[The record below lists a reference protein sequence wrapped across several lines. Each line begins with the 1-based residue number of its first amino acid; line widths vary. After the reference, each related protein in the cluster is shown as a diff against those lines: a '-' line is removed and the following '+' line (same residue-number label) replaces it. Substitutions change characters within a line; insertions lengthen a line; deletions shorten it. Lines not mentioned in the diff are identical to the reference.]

1 MKKGTKGMLIA
12 AGAFAVAGIGF
23 CIGGI
28 SVAAVETGGNVFDQA
43 GQLLQDN
50 DYPLAGLIH
59 WGNAQYHS
67 SDIDW
72 DALDG
77 NTVDM
82 DFASDLEISLK
93 YDELLIQ
100 EYDGDKIRVNVA
112 NDAKNDVVVKET
124 SGKITITDTRSGNVK
139 KKKQIK
145 VIVPSGKDFDTIS
158 LGVDM
163 GTIDLECDLKV
174 QELSVE
180 VGAGEFSG
188 YGNITA
194 AYCDLQVGAGTI
206 DIDQLDIQ
214 KLNADCSAGE
224 IDMVVTGKEKD
235 YNYDLSCGM
244 GEINL
249 EDSEYSGLG
258 IEKNIS
264 NEGARKDM
272 VLECGMGEID
282 VEFTGEKQN
291 LAERFFQTRSGVKL
305 CNK

>member
-12 AGAFAVAGIGF
+12 VGAFAVAGVGF

-145 VIVPSGKDFDTIS
+145 VIVPSGKDFDTVS

-180 VGAGEFSG
+180 VGAGEFCG

-214 KLNADCSAGE
+214 KLNADCGAGE

-249 EDSEYSGLG
+249 EDSEYSGIG

-282 VEFTGEKQN
+282 VEFTGE
-291 LAERFFQTRSGVKL
+291 S
-305 CNK
+305 

>member
-12 AGAFAVAGIGF
+12 VGAFAVAGIGF

-145 VIVPSGKDFDTIS
+145 VIVPSGKDFDTVS

-174 QELSVE
+174 QELSME

-206 DIDQLDIQ
+206 DIDQLDVQ
-214 KLNADCSAGE
+214 KLNADCGAGE

-244 GEINL
+244 GEIDL
-249 EDSEYSGLG
+249 ENSEYSGLG
-258 IEKNIS
+258 IEKTIS

-282 VEFTGEKQN
+282 VEFTGEK
-291 LAERFFQTRSGVKL
+291 
-305 CNK
+305 

>member
-12 AGAFAVAGIGF
+12 AGAFAVAGIGL

-124 SGKITITDTRSGNVK
+124 SGKIMITDTRSGNVK

-206 DIDQLDIQ
+206 DIDQIDVQ
-214 KLNADCSAGE
+214 KLNADCGAGE

-235 YNYDLSCGM
+235 YNYELSCGM
-244 GEINL
+244 GEIDL
-249 EDSEYSGLG
+249 ENSEYSGLG
-258 IEKNIS
+258 IEKTIS
-264 NEGARKDM
+264 NEGAQKDM

-282 VEFTGEKQN
+282 VEFTGE
-291 LAERFFQTRSGVKL
+291 S
-305 CNK
+305 

>member
-12 AGAFAVAGIGF
+12 AGAFAVAGIGL

-28 SVAAVETGGNVFDQA
+28 SVAAVETGVNVFDQA

-59 WGNAQYHS
+59 WGNVQYHS

-112 NDAKNDVVVKET
+112 NDTKNDVVVKET

-145 VIVPSGKDFDTIS
+145 VIVPSGKDFDTVS

-174 QELSVE
+174 QELSME

-206 DIDQLDIQ
+206 DIDQLDVQ
-214 KLNADCSAGE
+214 KLNADCGAGE

-244 GEINL
+244 GEIDL

-282 VEFTGEKQN
+282 VEFTGEN
-291 LAERFFQTRSGVKL
+291 
-305 CNK
+305 

>member
-12 AGAFAVAGIGF
+12 VGAFAVAGVGF

-145 VIVPSGKDFDTIS
+145 VSVPSVKEFDTVS

-206 DIDQLDIQ
+206 DIDQIDVQ
-214 KLNADCSAGE
+214 KLNADCGAGE

-244 GEINL
+244 GEIDL
-249 EDSEYSGLG
+249 ENSEYSGLG
-258 IEKNIS
+258 IEKTIS
-264 NEGARKDM
+264 NEGAKKDM

-282 VEFTGEKQN
+282 VEFTGE
-291 LAERFFQTRSGVKL
+291 S
-305 CNK
+305 

>member
-214 KLNADCSAGE
+214 KLNADCGAGE

-282 VEFTGEKQN
+282 VEFTGE
-291 LAERFFQTRSGVKL
+291 S
-305 CNK
+305 

>member
-28 SVAAVETGGNVFDQA
+28 SVAAVETGVNVFDQA

-145 VIVPSGKDFDTIS
+145 VIVPSGKDFDTVS

-206 DIDQLDIQ
+206 DIDQIDVQ
-214 KLNADCSAGE
+214 KLNADCGAGE

-235 YNYDLSCGM
+235 YNYELSCGM
-244 GEINL
+244 GEIDL
-249 EDSEYSGLG
+249 ENSEYSGLG
-258 IEKNIS
+258 IEKTIS
-264 NEGARKDM
+264 NEGAQKDM

-282 VEFTGEKQN
+282 VEFTGE
-291 LAERFFQTRSGVKL
+291 S
-305 CNK
+305 

>member
-145 VIVPSGKDFDTIS
+145 VIVPSGKDFDTVS

-174 QELSVE
+174 QELSME

-194 AYCDLQVGAGTI
+194 ANCDLQVGAGTI

-249 EDSEYSGLG
+249 EDSEYSGIG

-282 VEFTGEKQN
+282 VEFTGE
-291 LAERFFQTRSGVKL
+291 S
-305 CNK
+305 

>member
-59 WGNAQYHS
+59 WGNAQYYS

-145 VIVPSGKDFDTIS
+145 VIVPSGKDFDTVS

-214 KLNADCSAGE
+214 KLNADCGAGE

-249 EDSEYSGLG
+249 EDSEYSGIG

-282 VEFTGEKQN
+282 VEFTGE
-291 LAERFFQTRSGVKL
+291 S
-305 CNK
+305 

>member
-206 DIDQLDIQ
+206 DIDQIDVQ
-214 KLNADCSAGE
+214 KLNADCGAGE

-249 EDSEYSGLG
+249 EDSEYSGIG

-282 VEFTGEKQN
+282 VEFTGE
-291 LAERFFQTRSGVKL
+291 S
-305 CNK
+305 

>member
-1 MKKGTKGMLIA
+1 MLIA
-12 AGAFAVAGIGF
+12 AGAFAVAGIGL

-145 VIVPSGKDFDTIS
+145 VIVPSGKDFDTVS

-206 DIDQLDIQ
+206 DIDQIDVQ
-214 KLNADCSAGE
+214 KLNADCGAGE

-244 GEINL
+244 GEIDL
-249 EDSEYSGLG
+249 ENSEYSGLG

-282 VEFTGEKQN
+282 VEFTGEN
-291 LAERFFQTRSGVKL
+291 
-305 CNK
+305 

>member
-59 WGNAQYHS
+59 LGNAQYHS

-112 NDAKNDVVVKET
+112 NDTKNDVVVKET
-124 SGKITITDTRSGNVK
+124 SGKIMITDTRSGNVK

-145 VIVPSGKDFDTIS
+145 VIVPSGKDFDTVS

-188 YGNITA
+188 YGK
-194 AYCDLQVGAGTI
+194 YH
-206 DIDQLDIQ
+206 
-214 KLNADCSAGE
+214 S
-224 IDMVVTGKEKD
+224 
-235 YNYDLSCGM
+235 S
-244 GEINL
+244 
-249 EDSEYSGLG
+249 
-258 IEKNIS
+258 
-264 NEGARKDM
+264 
-272 VLECGMGEID
+272 VL
-282 VEFTGEKQN
+282 
-291 LAERFFQTRSGVKL
+291 
-305 CNK
+305 

>member
-12 AGAFAVAGIGF
+12 VGAFAVAGVGF

-145 VIVPSGKDFDTIS
+145 VIVPSGKDFDTVS

-206 DIDQLDIQ
+206 NIDQIDVQ
-214 KLNADCSAGE
+214 KLNADCGAGE

-235 YNYDLSCGM
+235 YNYELSCGM
-244 GEINL
+244 GEIDL
-249 EDSEYSGLG
+249 ENSEYSGLG
-258 IEKNIS
+258 IEKTIS
-264 NEGARKDM
+264 NEGAQKDM

-282 VEFTGEKQN
+282 VEFTGE
-291 LAERFFQTRSGVKL
+291 S
-305 CNK
+305 

>member
-12 AGAFAVAGIGF
+12 VGAFAVAGVGF

-59 WGNAQYHS
+59 WGNVQYHS

-145 VIVPSGKDFDTIS
+145 VIVPSGKDFDTVS

-206 DIDQLDIQ
+206 DIDQIDVQ
-214 KLNADCSAGE
+214 KLNADCGAGE

-235 YNYDLSCGM
+235 YNYELSCGM
-244 GEINL
+244 GEIDL
-249 EDSEYSGLG
+249 ENSEYSGLG

-282 VEFTGEKQN
+282 VEFTGE
-291 LAERFFQTRSGVKL
+291 S
-305 CNK
+305 

>member
-139 KKKQIK
+139 KQKQIK
-145 VIVPSGKDFDTIS
+145 VIVPSGKDFDTVS

-214 KLNADCSAGE
+214 KLNADCGAGE

-249 EDSEYSGLG
+249 EDSEYSGIG

-282 VEFTGEKQN
+282 VEFTGE
-291 LAERFFQTRSGVKL
+291 S
-305 CNK
+305 

>member
-59 WGNAQYHS
+59 LGNAQYHS

-145 VIVPSGKDFDTIS
+145 VIVPSGKDFDTVS

-194 AYCDLQVGAGTI
+194 AYCDLQVCAGTI

-249 EDSEYSGLG
+249 EDSEYSGIG

-282 VEFTGEKQN
+282 VEFTGE
-291 LAERFFQTRSGVKL
+291 S
-305 CNK
+305 

>member
-145 VIVPSGKDFDTIS
+145 VIVPSGKDFDTVS

-206 DIDQLDIQ
+206 DIDQIDVQ
-214 KLNADCSAGE
+214 KLNADCGAGE

-244 GEINL
+244 GEIDL

-282 VEFTGEKQN
+282 VEFTGEN
-291 LAERFFQTRSGVKL
+291 
-305 CNK
+305 

>member
-59 WGNAQYHS
+59 WGNVQYHS

-145 VIVPSGKDFDTIS
+145 VIVPSGKDFDTVS

-194 AYCDLQVGAGTI
+194 ANCDLQVGAGTI
-206 DIDQLDIQ
+206 DIDQIDVQ
-214 KLNADCSAGE
+214 KLNADCGAGE

-244 GEINL
+244 GEIDL
-249 EDSEYSGLG
+249 ENSEYSGLG
-258 IEKNIS
+258 IEKTIS
-264 NEGARKDM
+264 NEGAQKDM

-282 VEFTGEKQN
+282 VEFTGEN
-291 LAERFFQTRSGVKL
+291 
-305 CNK
+305 

>member
-145 VIVPSGKDFDTIS
+145 VIVPSGKDFDTVS

-194 AYCDLQVGAGTI
+194 ANCDLQVGAGTI
-206 DIDQLDIQ
+206 DIDQIDVQ
-214 KLNADCSAGE
+214 KLNADCGAGE

-249 EDSEYSGLG
+249 EDSEYSGIG

-282 VEFTGEKQN
+282 VEFTGEN
-291 LAERFFQTRSGVKL
+291 
-305 CNK
+305 

>member
-145 VIVPSGKDFDTIS
+145 VIVPSGKDFDTVS

-163 GTIDLECDLKV
+163 GTIDPC
-174 QELSVE
+174 
-180 VGAGEFSG
+180 G
-188 YGNITA
+188 
-194 AYCDLQVGAGTI
+194 
-206 DIDQLDIQ
+206 
-214 KLNADCSAGE
+214 
-224 IDMVVTGKEKD
+224 D
-235 YNYDLSCGM
+235 YRTS
-244 GEINL
+244 
-249 EDSEYSGLG
+249 
-258 IEKNIS
+258 
-264 NEGARKDM
+264 
-272 VLECGMGEID
+272 
-282 VEFTGEKQN
+282 
-291 LAERFFQTRSGVKL
+291 
-305 CNK
+305 

>member
-145 VIVPSGKDFDTIS
+145 VSVPSVKEFDTVS

-249 EDSEYSGLG
+249 EDSEYSGIG

-282 VEFTGEKQN
+282 VEFTGE
-291 LAERFFQTRSGVKL
+291 S
-305 CNK
+305 

>member
-12 AGAFAVAGIGF
+12 AGAFAVAGIGL

-43 GQLLQDN
+43 GQLIQDN
-50 DYPLAGLIH
+50 NYPLAGLIH
-59 WGNAQYHS
+59 LGNRKYHS
-67 SDIDW
+67 SDTDW
-72 DALDG
+72 DAVNG

-93 YDELLIQ
+93 YDELFIQ
-100 EYDGDKIRVNVA
+100 EYDGDKIRVDVA
-112 NDAKNDVVVKET
+112 DDAKNDVVVEET

-139 KKKQIK
+139 KKKLVK
-145 VIVPSGKDFDTIS
+145 VSIPLGKEFDRVS

-163 GTIDLECDLKV
+163 GTIDLDCDLNV
-174 QELSVE
+174 QDFSVE
-180 VGAGEFSG
+180 VGAGEFDG

-194 AYCDLQVGAGTI
+194 VNCDLQVGAGTI
-206 DIDQLDIQ
+206 DIDQIDVQ
-214 KLNADCSAGE
+214 KLSADCGAGE
-224 IDMVVTGKEKD
+224 IDMVITGKEKD

-244 GEINL
+244 GEIDL

-258 IEKNIS
+258 IEKTIS
-264 NEGARKDM
+264 NEGAKKEM

-282 VEFTGEKQN
+282 VEFTGED
-291 LAERFFQTRSGVKL
+291 
-305 CNK
+305 

>member
-12 AGAFAVAGIGF
+12 VGAFAVAGVGF

-145 VIVPSGKDFDTIS
+145 VIVPSGKDFDTVS

-206 DIDQLDIQ
+206 DIDQIDVQ
-214 KLNADCSAGE
+214 KLNADCGAGE

-244 GEINL
+244 GEIDL
-249 EDSEYSGLG
+249 ENSEYSGLG
-258 IEKNIS
+258 IEKTIS

-282 VEFTGEKQN
+282 VEFTGEK
-291 LAERFFQTRSGVKL
+291 
-305 CNK
+305 

>member
-12 AGAFAVAGIGF
+12 AGAFAVAGIGL

-145 VIVPSGKDFDTIS
+145 VIVPSGKDFDTVS

-214 KLNADCSAGE
+214 KLNADCGAGE

-244 GEINL
+244 GEIDL

-282 VEFTGEKQN
+282 VEFTGE
-291 LAERFFQTRSGVKL
+291 S
-305 CNK
+305 

>member
-12 AGAFAVAGIGF
+12 AGAFAVAGIGL

-145 VIVPSGKDFDTIS
+145 VSIPSGKEFDTVS

-194 AYCDLQVGAGTI
+194 ANCDLQVGAGTI
-206 DIDQLDIQ
+206 DIDQIDVQ
-214 KLNADCSAGE
+214 KLNADCGAGE

-244 GEINL
+244 GEIDL

-282 VEFTGEKQN
+282 VEFTGEN
-291 LAERFFQTRSGVKL
+291 
-305 CNK
+305 

>member
-12 AGAFAVAGIGF
+12 AGAFAVAGVGF

-112 NDAKNDVVVKET
+112 NDTKNDVVVKET
-124 SGKITITDTRSGNVK
+124 SGKIMITDTRSGNVK

-145 VIVPSGKDFDTIS
+145 VIVPSGKDFDTVS

-174 QELSVE
+174 QELSME

-214 KLNADCSAGE
+214 KLNADCGAGE

-249 EDSEYSGLG
+249 EDSEYSGIG

-282 VEFTGEKQN
+282 VEFTGE
-291 LAERFFQTRSGVKL
+291 S
-305 CNK
+305 

>member
-145 VIVPSGKDFDTIS
+145 VIVPSGKDFDTVS

-194 AYCDLQVGAGTI
+194 ANCDLQVGAGTI

-249 EDSEYSGLG
+249 EDSEYSGIG

-282 VEFTGEKQN
+282 VEFTGE
-291 LAERFFQTRSGVKL
+291 S
-305 CNK
+305 

>member
-12 AGAFAVAGIGF
+12 AGAFAVAGVGF

-145 VIVPSGKDFDTIS
+145 VSIPSVKEFDTVS

-249 EDSEYSGLG
+249 EDSEYSGIG

-282 VEFTGEKQN
+282 VEFTGE
-291 LAERFFQTRSGVKL
+291 S
-305 CNK
+305 

>member
-145 VIVPSGKDFDTIS
+145 VSVPSVKEFDTVS

-206 DIDQLDIQ
+206 DIDQIDVQ
-214 KLNADCSAGE
+214 KLNADCGAGE

-258 IEKNIS
+258 IEKTIS
-264 NEGARKDM
+264 NEGAKKDM

-282 VEFTGEKQN
+282 VEFTGE
-291 LAERFFQTRSGVKL
+291 S
-305 CNK
+305 

>member
-180 VGAGEFSG
+180 VGAGELCG

-249 EDSEYSGLG
+249 EDSEYSGIG

-282 VEFTGEKQN
+282 VEFTGE
-291 LAERFFQTRSGVKL
+291 S
-305 CNK
+305 

>member
-145 VIVPSGKDFDTIS
+145 VIVPSGKDFDTVS

-188 YGNITA
+188 YGNIPA

-214 KLNADCSAGE
+214 KLNADCGAGE

-244 GEINL
+244 GEIDL
-249 EDSEYSGLG
+249 EDSEYSGIG

-282 VEFTGEKQN
+282 VEFTGE
-291 LAERFFQTRSGVKL
+291 S
-305 CNK
+305 

>member
-124 SGKITITDTRSGNVK
+124 FGKITITDTRSGNVK

-145 VIVPSGKDFDTIS
+145 VIVPSGKDFDTVS

-214 KLNADCSAGE
+214 KLNADCGAGE

-282 VEFTGEKQN
+282 VEFTGE
-291 LAERFFQTRSGVKL
+291 S
-305 CNK
+305 

>member
-12 AGAFAVAGIGF
+12 VGAFAVAGVGF

-145 VIVPSGKDFDTIS
+145 VIVPSGKDFDTVS

-206 DIDQLDIQ
+206 DIDQIDVQ
-214 KLNADCSAGE
+214 KLNADCGAGE

-249 EDSEYSGLG
+249 EDSEYSGIG

-282 VEFTGEKQN
+282 VEFTGEN
-291 LAERFFQTRSGVKL
+291 
-305 CNK
+305 

>member
-145 VIVPSGKDFDTIS
+145 VIVPSGKDFDTVS

-174 QELSVE
+174 QKLSVE

-214 KLNADCSAGE
+214 KLNADCGAGE

-249 EDSEYSGLG
+249 EDSEYSGIG

-282 VEFTGEKQN
+282 VEFTGE
-291 LAERFFQTRSGVKL
+291 S
-305 CNK
+305 

>member
-12 AGAFAVAGIGF
+12 VGAFAVAGIGF

-145 VIVPSGKDFDTIS
+145 VIVPSGKDFDTVS

-174 QELSVE
+174 QELSME

-214 KLNADCSAGE
+214 KLNADCGAGE

-244 GEINL
+244 GEIDL
-249 EDSEYSGLG
+249 ENSEYSGLG
-258 IEKNIS
+258 IEKTIS

-282 VEFTGEKQN
+282 VEFTGE
-291 LAERFFQTRSGVKL
+291 S
-305 CNK
+305 

>member
-28 SVAAVETGGNVFDQA
+28 SVAAVETGVNVFDQA

-112 NDAKNDVVVKET
+112 NDTKNDVVVKET

-145 VIVPSGKDFDTIS
+145 VIVPSGKDFDTVS

-214 KLNADCSAGE
+214 KLNADCGAGE

-249 EDSEYSGLG
+249 EDSEYSGIG

-282 VEFTGEKQN
+282 VEFTGE
-291 LAERFFQTRSGVKL
+291 S
-305 CNK
+305 